1 MILTP
6 LLFSPRV
13 QTPHALWQIGQSD
26 GKPSE
31 LGLAPGGYSRYGDDP
46 AYVVGSSTARDWPY
60 VLPGPSDNWAFNRPH
75 RADVY
80 FGLASVDPSATC
92 RLTVDFA
99 DTHPNSPPKLKLRVN
114 GKLAGSWQAPKG
126 RNDEV
131 VLGHAETG
139 NVAHWTAEIPARLL
153 RAGNN
158 VIEIV
163 NDDASWVIFDSV
175 RLDGP
180 ESMQVVPVKPDV
192 EVNYLPPRQ
201 AILRSPAGPRQPLR
215 FELTNLGEPV
225 AARVSVSG
233 QPSERID
240 LKRGRQVVEFA
251 IPPIKRAQEVPVR
264 IEFGG
269 KQTERR
275 FMLQPVRPWTVYLFP
290 HSHVDIGYTSLQ
302 KDVLDLHERNFRDA
316 MQVAKESASNPPDSR
331 FHFHTEA
338 TWVLD
343 RYLQTATP
351 EQKAQVTMGLRNGT
365 LGVSAGY
372 ANLLTGAMHPE
383 ELMQSYRYSR
393 ILQDKLGVTFD
404 TVSQSD
410 VPGVTWGDVV
420 ALNEAGIK
428 NLVLMPNAFDRV
440 GGVHRAWQDKPF
452 YWVASSGREKV
463 LVWQTD
469 PYSVGIVSWW
479 DGDRGHMIR
488 TDNPSK
494 RFIEPYIFPKLDLL
508 LTRKYPYDI
517 VGVPW
522 SVTDNA
528 PIDADVPAAA
538 KAWNDKYV
546 YPHVIVSNLSTAC
559 KALTDKYGKQIPR
572 VRGDYSPYWEDGT
585 GSSAKETAMNRAS
598 ANRLV
603 QAETLSAVK
612 GTPYAKNDFLE
623 AWRNVVL
630 YSEHT
635 WGAYNSISEPD
646 SDFVKKQWAVK
657 QGFARKADEISKNLL
672 QGELGRAGE
681 AFSVFNTNSWP
692 RTGLVHLNTRRG
704 DLVLDSAGRP
714 LPSQRLRSGDLV
726 VLLKN
731 VPPMGSIKI
740 QVKPGRAFV
749 GAERATADSRGLQNA
764 FYQVGLSGDSGAIRS
779 LKSRRLGKE
788 MVAPGSRF
796 GLNQFLYLP
805 NSDLKGLQTDRTSKV
820 EVIEPGPLVAKV
832 RVTSNAPGATALRQE
847 ITLVAGEDAVDLR
860 NEIDKLPV
868 RSKEG
873 VHFAFPFNVPNGQ
886 MRIDMP
892 WALVRPEKDQ
902 IAGANKNWLVTQGYV
917 DVSKP
922 GFGIT
927 CSSVDA
933 PLVEV
938 GSITANVI
946 GSATRADEWVSHLPQ
961 TSTFYSWALN
971 NHWHT
976 NYLAEQS
983 GTLVFR
989 YRLQAHGDFI
999 SASAS
1004 RFGMEARQPLLVA
1017 RAAPAV
1023 APLLTLDNPS
1033 VLVTRLAPSDDGKA
1047 IIVRLWAPTVQ
1058 AQKVSLKWRPGA
1070 VRAVTRTDLSQKP
1083 GKPLGAQV
1091 KLPGWTVM
1099 TLRAERN

>member
-6 LLFSPRV
+6 IILNQNPSHV
-13 QTPHALWQIGQSD
+13 LWQIGQTD

-31 LGLAPGGYSRYGDDP
+31 FGLAPGGYSHYGDDP
-46 AYVVGSSTARDWPY
+46 AYVVGTSTPRDWPY

-80 FGLASVDPSATC
+80 FGLAAVDPNATC

-99 DTHPNSPPKLKLRVN
+99 DTHPNSPPKLKLLVN
-114 GKLAGSWQAPKG
+114 GKFVSAWQAPHG
-126 RNDEV
+126 ENDEV
-131 VLGHAETG
+131 VLGHATTG
-139 NVAHWTAEIPARLL
+139 KVAHWTAEIPARLL
-153 RAGNN
+153 RSGNN
-158 VIEIV
+158 VLEIV
-163 NDDASWVIFDSV
+163 NDDMSWVVFDAV

-180 ESMQVVPVKPDV
+180 ESMRIVPVKPDV
-192 EVNYLPPRQ
+192 EINYLPPRQ
-201 AILRSPAGPRQPLR
+201 AIFRTPAGPRQPLR
-215 FELTNLGEPV
+215 FEVTNLGEPV
-225 AARVSVSG
+225 SARFSVAG
-233 QPSERID
+233 QSTQNMD
-240 LKRGRQVVEFA
+240 LKRGRQVVELS
-251 IPPIKRAQEVPVR
+251 IPPVKRAEEVPVR
-264 IEFGG
+264 LSYGG
-269 KQTERR
+269 HETERR

-302 KDVLDLHERNFRDA
+302 SEVLALHERNFRDA

-452 YWVASSGREKV
+452 YWVAPSGREKV

-469 PYSVGIVSWW
+469 PYSVGVMSWW

-488 TDNPSK
+488 TKNPSD

-508 LTRKYPYDI
+508 LQRKYPYDI
-517 VGVPW
+517 VAVPW

-546 YPHVIVSNLSTAC
+546 YPHVVVSNLSTAC
-559 KALTDKYGKQIPR
+559 KALTDRYDKQIPR

-612 GTPYAKNDFLE
+612 GVPYAANAFLE

-657 QGFARKADEISKNLL
+657 QGFALKADEMSKDLL
-672 QGELGRAGE
+672 RRELGSPGE
-681 AFSVFNTNSWP
+681 VFSVYNTNCWP
-692 RTGLVHLNTRRG
+692 RTGLVRLNAQRG
-704 DLVLDSAGRP
+704 DLAVDSTGHP
-714 LPSQRLRSGDLV
+714 LPSQRLRSGELV
-726 VLLKN
+726 VLVKN
-731 VPPMGSIKI
+731 VPPLGSVQI
-740 QVKPGRAFV
+740 QVKPGKAYA
-749 GAERATADSRGLQNA
+749 GTEQATASGDGLQNA
-764 FYQVGLSGDSGAIRS
+764 YYQVGLSRTTGAIRS
-779 LKSRRLGKE
+779 LMSWRQGKE
-788 MVAPGSRF
+788 MVTPGTKF

-805 NSDLKGLQTDRTSKV
+805 GSDVKGLQTDRSAKI
-820 EVIEPGPLVAKV
+820 EVVEPGPLVATV
-832 RVTSNAPGATALRQE
+832 RITSDAPGATALRQE

-902 IAGANKNWLVTQGYV
+902 IAGANKNWLVTEGYV

-927 CSSVDA
+927 CSSIDA

-938 GSITANVI
+938 GSLTANVI
-946 GSATRADEWVSHLPQ
+946 GSATRADEWVSHLPP

-976 NYLAEQS
+976 NYLAEQA

-989 YRLQAHGDFI
+989 YRLQAHGDFQ
-999 SASAS
+999 SANAS
-1004 RFGMEARQPLLVA
+1004 RFGMESRQPLLVA
-1017 RAAPAV
+1017 KAAPSV

-1058 AQKVSLKWRPGA
+1058 AQQVRLKWRPGA
-1070 VRAVTRTDLSQKP
+1070 IRSVTRTDLSQKR
-1083 GKPLGAQV
+1083 GGRV
-1091 KLPGWTVM
+1091 KDTVTLPGWTVM
-1099 TLRAERN
+1099 TLRAEKN